1 MLSLDD
7 VENGIVIEELKY
19 ELQIMSGEQRDVDGL
34 VLAVMVFLFHKST
47 KKNIKLRMVNSF
59 IGKEQIYYS
68 YFLPLYKENAR
79 KMNKLNQTIST
90 NDLLFYLYY

>member
-47 KKNIKLRMVNSF
+47 KKI
-59 IGKEQIYYS
+59 
-68 YFLPLYKENAR
+68 
-79 KMNKLNQTIST
+79 
-90 NDLLFYLYY
+90 